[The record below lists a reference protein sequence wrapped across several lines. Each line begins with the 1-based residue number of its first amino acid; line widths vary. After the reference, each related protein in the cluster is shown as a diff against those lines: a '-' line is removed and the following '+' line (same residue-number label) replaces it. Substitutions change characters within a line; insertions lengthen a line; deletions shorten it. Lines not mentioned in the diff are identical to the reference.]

1 MVISVCLPEAGCK
14 FAFFCHAVFQDW
26 APDHSIDISL
36 KFSLNSFLIT
46 SMLQIM
52 DKDRQ
57 LTCELPLWMF
67 TPLLAVI
74 HDRIEKG
81 CIAVPAYKDSL
92 AETKGA
98 LHSHPGTHQLCFCLT
113 PRPDVSSFG
122 MGTPWRSLRARWSG
136 EKEGPSQWLQWGV
149 TFSQVVRLI
158 GLWLVLASQE

>member
-1 MVISVCLPEAGCK
+1 MYQQAYIPQMRMVISVCLPEAGCK

-74 HDRIEKG
+74 HVGILMCFG
-81 CIAVPAYKDSL
+81 VVSVG
-92 AETKGA
+92 ETMLNLVA
-98 LHSHPGTHQLCFCLT
+98 FFLH
-113 PRPDVSSFG
+113 
-122 MGTPWRSLRARWSG
+122 
-136 EKEGPSQWLQWGV
+136 
-149 TFSQVVRLI
+149 
-158 GLWLVLASQE
+158 